1 MYEEQKSKR
10 KEKVIIYFCV
20 FGKGIEKLEEYRNL
34 IGSITK
40 TFGECFSTPK
50 VQENDSN
57 KIFQNFEKL
66 VKFV

>member
-1 MYEEQKSKR
+1 M
-10 KEKVIIYFCV
+10 

-66 VKFV
+66 VKFVWYYKNCEGKERITRRS